1 MLSTVFNFQKTNPKG
16 KVTNIPINQ
25 IVRNHYQPR
34 TEFEYSDLSSLTE
47 SIRENGILQPLTV
60 RRLEHGYKLIAGE
73 RRLRAAQMASVQEV
87 PCIVLDITER
97 SSAILALVENI
108 QRQELSFFDEAKA
121 IENLISCYGL
131 TQEDAAIKLGK
142 AQSTIANK
150 LRLLKLSDEEKEVI
164 TKYNLTERHARA
176 LLKLSNKTDRLEII
190 RRIIKYRLNVE
201 CTEQAIEEYIKQN
214 NLRESY
220 RKRRKAFKDARIFI
234 NSINKTI
241 DTMKA
246 TGMSVEADKT
256 QTEEYV
262 EYRVRIPLTKASV

>member
-60 RRLEHGYKLIAGE
+60 RRLEHGYELIAGE

-150 LRLLKLSDEEKEVI
+150 LR
-164 TKYNLTERHARA
+164 

>member
-60 RRLEHGYKLIAGE
+60 RRLEHGYELIAGE

-176 LLKLSNKTDRLEII
+176 LLKLSNKTDKLEII